1 MLKTTLQKANALN
14 DEREELE
21 KKIKAFELW
30 VQSMKEGRSN
40 APSYRTYF
48 NTANAYTDVEVDKVR
63 FTLLVQVERAECQA
77 RLAQV
82 MEEFTALQDEKIS
95 EVEFE
100 EGGDHE

>member
-21 KKIKAFELW
+21 KKIKALEEWIDAL
-30 VQSMKEGRSN
+30 KLGRVVG
-40 APSYRTYF
+40 AAYRAR
-48 NTANAYTDVEVDKVR
+48 NQAYVEINKAR
-63 FTLLVQVERAECQA
+63 FILLVQVERAECQA